1 MHTSRSSQSSA
12 GWASSTS
19 SSDGSRIGSDTRGR
33 LSWRLWAVVPV
44 LLLALVVGAVVTAG
58 SSLVD
63 LVGSNPP
70 PADQF
75 DIRRVEFSPGEIR
88 ILVRNPQ
95 RDDLTIANVNVDDAI
110 VPYAVDGPDTL
121 GRLRSATIVVP
132 FQWVENDPI
141 TVGVTSSTGIQ
152 TVKEVPAAVET
163 PEPSVEGFFGYAL
176 IGLLVGVL
184 PIALGLLWLPALRQA
199 GPVWLATFMAFTA
212 GLLTFLGVEALTE
225 SFELQAALPSS
236 LGGAGLVLLGVALS
250 FLGMTA
256 LAGRLTGGSEATG
269 VTLALLIAIGIG
281 LHNLGEGLAIGASF
295 ALGELQLGAFLIVG
309 FMIHNVTEG
318 LGIATPV
325 AKTRISVLALAGL
338 AVVAGAPAILGT
350 WIGGYLSSDVLG
362 ALFFAI
368 AAGAALQV
376 VVEVGRYVARTAPGG
391 LRSGHAIAGFIVGI
405 ATMYVTG
412 VLVGIA
418 FGNRR
423 LTAAN
428 PGFTTTGL

>member
-1 MHTSRSSQSSA
+1 MEAGSA
-12 GWASSTS
+12 ATQQ
-19 SSDGSRIGSDTRGR
+19 GR
-33 LSWRLWAVVPV
+33 RLNWRLWAVVPV
-44 LLLALVVGAVVTAG
+44 LLLALAVGAVVTAG

-70 PADQF
+70 AADRF

-110 VPYAVDGPDTL
+110 VPYSVDGSTTL

-132 FQWVENDPI
+132 FAWVENDPI

-152 TVKEVPAAVET
+152 TVKEIPAAVET
-163 PEPSVEGFFGYAL
+163 PEPSVKGFLGYTL

-199 GPVWLATFMAFTA
+199 GPVWLAAFMAFTA

-256 LAGRLTGGSEATG
+256 LSGRLAGGSAASG
-269 VTLALLIAIGIG
+269 MTLALLIAIGIG

-295 ALGELQLGAFLIVG
+295 AIGELQLGAFLIVG

-325 AKTRISVLALAGL
+325 AKTRVSVLALAAL
-338 AVVAGAPAILGT
+338 VVVAGAPAILGA
-350 WIGGYLSSDVLG
+350 WIGGYLTSDVLG
-362 ALFFAI
+362 TLFFAI

-391 LRSGHAIAGFIVGI
+391 LRSGHAIAGFIAGI
-405 ATMYVTG
+405 AAMYVTG
-412 VLVGIA
+412 VLVA
-418 FGNRR
+418 
-423 LTAAN
+423 
-428 PGFTTTGL
+428 